1 MSYSSLFGLLP
12 SVVRGSCPTSIQSVW
27 VNSSLD
33 PLRTSY
39 SSLFCLRPSAM
50 SYSENPYS
58 ALSPLCPSRPDTICS
73 FTLSLP
79 FLRPSPHCPS
89 CPDTICSFTLSL
101 PFSCVC
107 HSFCRQT
114 VTCSNINRKSC
125 RKPRPMP
132 SASTPL
138 CSPTKR
144 MRTKTR
150 RTCRNLKW

>member
-1 MSYSSLFGLLP
+1 MWDCLRMAKTYCSPRSVRRRHRCSKWLLCSWRMVWWSWTLSTPMWVTFPLSWHLCPVHLVSYSSLFGLLP

-79 FLRPSPHCPS
+79 FLQPSPHS
-89 CPDTICSFTLSL
+89 VL
-101 PFSCVC
+101 PVL
-107 HSFCRQT
+107 
-114 VTCSNINRKSC
+114 
-125 RKPRPMP
+125 
-132 SASTPL
+132 TPFAL
-138 CSPTKR
+138 
-144 MRTKTR
+144 
-150 RTCRNLKW
+150 